1 MCLDKIINKMLLKK
15 MSSEYSDTPVKE
27 SKQGGALKEKTII
40 IISRVTSLGFTS
52 VKTVSNTFLE
62 LWKW

>member
-1 MCLDKIINKMLLKK
+1 MCLDKIINKMLFKKK

-40 IISRVTSLGFTS
+40 IINRIISFGFKS
-52 VKTVSNTFLE
+52 VRTVSKPFPE
-62 LWKW
+62 F